1 MMKNWMM
8 GIAALL
14 FLAAC
19 GEKGAVVT
27 GTLENA
33 ESETIVLERLSSTD
47 AFVKDS
53 IEIGSGGDFKLAD
66 AEIAAP
72 GFYRLRIGQNNFV
85 ILLLNDGDKAEVSGN
100 ALDFYKSYEVSGS
113 EESLKLRNLDQ
124 RLRQDYELTDS
135 LRKSFMQMQ
144 ASGQY
149 DMDSVK
155 QSIDEIFLS
164 AQEKKAAFVESFI
177 ADNPTSLATLSA
189 VQSVRFDDNPE
200 LFESVANNLDA
211 AHPNS
216 DYVKQFKKTLVD
228 LRAKQQAAAKTG
240 IGAEAPEIVVQTP
253 DGETIKLSDFRGKIT
268 MIDFW
273 AAWCKP
279 CRAENPNVVRVYNM
293 YHDKGFEVFGVSLD
307 RDKESWVTAIQQDG
321 LPWKHGSELK
331 FWQSSFVP
339 AYNLD
344 GIPMTYLLDENG
356 IIIAKGLR
364 GAQLEA
370 KLQEICGE
378 IQRWCNVCL
387 PTKPL
392 KLEDPPSSTLLFF
405 TSFGRFFGSRL
416 LAAGS
421 QL

>member
-1 MMKNWMM
+1 M
-8 GIAALL
+8 AS
-14 FLAAC
+14 C
-19 GEKGAVVT
+19 GEKGAVVK
-27 GTLENA
+27 GSLENA
-33 ESETIVLERLSSTD
+33 EGETIVLERLSSTD
-47 AFVKDS
+47 VFPKDS
-53 IEIGSGGDFKLAD
+53 AEVGANGDFKLAD
-66 AEIAAP
+66 AEITDP

-85 ILLLNDGDKAEVSGN
+85 ILLLSDGDKAEVSGN

-113 EESLKLRNLDQ
+113 EESLKLRNLDK

-135 LRKSFMQMQ
+135 LRKSFMQIQ
-144 ASGQY
+144 ATGQY
-149 DMDSVK
+149 NMDSVK
-155 QSIDEIFLS
+155 QSIDEIFMT
-164 AQEKKAAFVESFI
+164 AQEEKTEFVENFI
-177 ADNPTSLATLSA
+177 AKNPTSLATLSA
-189 VQSVRFDDNPE
+189 IQSVRYDENAE
-200 LFESVANNLDA
+200 LFETVANNLDA

-240 IGAEAPEIVVQTP
+240 IGAVAPEIVVQTP
-253 DGETIKLSDFRGKIT
+253 DGETIKLSDFRGKVT

-279 CRAENPNVVRVYNM
+279 CRAENPNVVRVYNK

-307 RDKESWVTAIQQDG
+307 RDKESWVAAIQQDG

-356 IIIAKGLR
+356 VIIAKGLR

-370 KLQEICGE
+370 KLQEI
-378 IQRWCNVCL
+378 
-387 PTKPL
+387 
-392 KLEDPPSSTLLFF
+392 
-405 TSFGRFFGSRL
+405 FG
-416 LAAGS
+416 
-421 QL
+421 

>member
-1 MMKNWMM
+1 MKNWM
-8 GIAALL
+8 IAIAGLL
-14 FLAAC
+14 LMTSC

-27 GTLENA
+27 GTLDNA
-33 ESETIVLERLSSTD
+33 EGETIVLERLSSTD
-47 AFVKDS
+47 VFPKDS
-53 IEIGSGGDFKLAD
+53 IEVSASGDFKLAD
-66 AEIAAP
+66 TEITDP

-85 ILLLNDGDKAEVSGN
+85 VLLLNDGDKAEVSGN

-113 EESLKLRNLDQ
+113 EESLKLRNLDK

-135 LRKSFMQMQ
+135 LRKSYMELQ
-144 ASGQY
+144 ATGQY

-155 QSIDEIFLS
+155 QSIDEIFLA
-164 AQEKKAAFVESFI
+164 AQEKKVAFVKDFI
-177 ADNPTSLATLSA
+177 EQNPNSLATLSA
-189 VQSVRFDDNPE
+189 VQQVRHDENPE
-200 LFESVANNLDA
+200 LFETVANNLDA
-211 AHPNS
+211 VYPNS

-240 IGAEAPEIVVQTP
+240 IGAIAPEIVVQTP
-253 DGETIKLSDFRGKIT
+253 DGETIKLSDFRGKVT

-279 CRAENPNVVRVYNM
+279 CRAENPNVVRVYNK

-356 IIIAKGLR
+356 VIIAKGLR

-370 KLQEICGE
+370 KLQEI
-378 IQRWCNVCL
+378 
-387 PTKPL
+387 
-392 KLEDPPSSTLLFF
+392 
-405 TSFGRFFGSRL
+405 FG
-416 LAAGS
+416 
-421 QL
+421 